1 MTVVDGGKHLVAK
14 PTFIRVVGWISILF
28 FLFGTIGA
36 WRAGA
41 YKPALI
47 FLVFVGLG
55 VFLLLYSGTLEMN
68 SEIIL
73 FHTYLKRFQIRWDE
87 VTRIELDRMG
97 STMVFGGENK
107 RLVGTGPYYWQ
118 GADRTDMMLLVA
130 TQIDKLGITVQQS
143 EKAMFRRSKNT
154 RVRA

>member
-1 MTVVDGGKHLVAK
+1 MTVVDGGKLLVAK

-68 SEIIL
+68 SELIV

-107 RLVGTGPYYWQ
+107 RLVGMGPYYWQ

>member
-1 MTVVDGGKHLVAK
+1 MTVVDSGRLLIVK
-14 PTFIRVVGWISILF
+14 PTLIRVIGWVGIIF
-28 FLFGTIGA
+28 FLFCTIGA

-41 YKPALI
+41 QKPALI
-47 FLVFVGLG
+47 FLGFVGLS
-55 VFLLLYSGTLEMN
+55 VFLLLFCGTLEMN
-68 SEIIL
+68 SEIII
-73 FHTYLKRFQIRWDE
+73 FHKPLKRFQMRWDE

-97 STMVFGGENK
+97 STMVFWGENK
-107 RLVGTGPYYWQ
+107 RLVGMGPYYWQ
-118 GADRTDMMLLVA
+118 GADRKDMLLLVA

>member
-1 MTVVDGGKHLVAK
+1 MTVVDGGKLLIAK

-55 VFLLLYSGTLEMN
+55 GFLLLFSGTLEMN
-68 SEIIL
+68 SELII
-73 FHTYLKRFQIRWDE
+73 FQSYLKRFQIRWDE

-97 STMVFGGENK
+97 SNMVFWGENK
-107 RLVGTGPYYWQ
+107 RLVGMGPYYWQ
-118 GADRTDMMLLVA
+118 GADRKDMLLLVA